1 MNAVSGTGAEL
12 LNELTIDNMTYNPF
26 DRDALYG
33 HFEERAQ
40 MSQALKSIL
49 QNTEEWDELDDK
61 YRESLEFILM
71 KISRIVL
78 GDPEYVDNWRD
89 IIGYVKLVCPEAE
102 SEPEDLEDE
111 EDEMKEEP
119 FNSCSLKCFSR
130 YCEECNSDDEG

>member
-1 MNAVSGTGAEL
+1 
-12 LNELTIDNMTYNPF
+12 MTYNPF

-40 MSQALKSIL
+40 VSQALKSIL
-49 QNTEEWDELDDK
+49 QNREEWEELDDK
-61 YRESLEFILM
+61 YREALEFILM

-102 SEPEDLEDE
+102 SEPEDLENE
-111 EDEMKEEP
+111 EDEVKRET
-119 FNSCSLKCFSR
+119 FDSCSLKCLSS
-130 YCEECNSDDEG
+130 YCEECNSDD